1 MGKIDIRKK
10 FHYIYA
16 SLMLP
21 RASRVALVI
30 KNPPAN
36 AGDLRDTG
44 SILGGGHGSPLQY
57 SCLKNPMDQR
67 SLVGSPMGSQELDTA

>member
-30 KNPPAN
+30 KNPLAN
-36 AGDLRDTG
+36 RGDAGLMPG
-44 SILGGGHGSPLQY
+44 SGRSPGKGNGNPLQY
-57 SCLKNPMDQR
+57 SWLRN
-67 SLVGSPMGSQELDTA
+67 SMGRAPGGL